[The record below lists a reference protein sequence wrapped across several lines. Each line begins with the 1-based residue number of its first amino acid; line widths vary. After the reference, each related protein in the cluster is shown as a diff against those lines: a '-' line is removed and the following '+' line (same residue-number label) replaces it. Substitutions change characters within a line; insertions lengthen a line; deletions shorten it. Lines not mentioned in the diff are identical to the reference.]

1 MKHCELCK
9 EIARTYCESD
19 RASLC
24 WSCDAKVH
32 SANFLVARHSRSV
45 LCHTC
50 QSPTP
55 WIASGAELSVAVAAC
70 QSCVFGEKNSR
81 SGGDRTNSNDIDEE
95 DENGDCNSQAV
106 QRYATENPPPPVS
119 SSSSE
124 EDDGESSSTSPIKK
138 RSREGC
144 LIEFLSPKRRN
155 DPEFATRPSQSEIRS
170 PLRDL
175 RRTSAVR
182 AVKNETA
189 GSVAELAV
197 KKFRPRDFLS
207 LSLSRTVDSSDLA
220 FSRNGA
226 I

>member
-45 LCHTC
+45 LCHAC

-138 RSREGC
+138 RSREV
-144 LIEFLSPKRRN
+144 FSSLSFCSFYIVDHQTRRN
-155 DPEFATRPSQSEIRS
+155 CLLLSKLDILL
-170 PLRDL
+170 LRL
-175 RRTSAVR
+175 
-182 AVKNETA
+182 N
-189 GSVAELAV
+189 
-197 KKFRPRDFLS
+197 
-207 LSLSRTVDSSDLA
+207 
-220 FSRNGA
+220 A
-226 I
+226 IF